1 MVYYCLK
8 DFLLPPFCLKQS
20 LMFGFHV
27 GFLTSELQV
36 VWGGG
41 GSWKKNLPASHSF
54 LNFLHL
60 SENAAFWL
68 IRNDRKITEVSTKI
82 IINSTR
88 FESQNAGNNN
98 YFWASRFQMV
108 NWGSMPPDL
117 LLWKGGGYSPFSGYN
132 TVCSCL
138 WIKVLK
144 LLPFTTRK

>member
-1 MVYYCLK
+1 MPFRGHNKSHLLVVYYCLK

-27 GFLTSELQV
+27 GFHTNELQV
-36 VWGGG
+36 VGR
-41 GSWKKNLPASHSF
+41 SWNENLPASHSF
-54 LNFLHL
+54 FNFLHL

-68 IRNDRKITEVSTKI
+68 IRNDRKITEVTTKI
-82 IINSTR
+82 IINSIL

-117 LLWKGGGYSPFSGYN
+117 LLWKGGGGFTAPFLGITLSAVAYG
-132 TVCSCL
+132 
-138 WIKVLK
+138 
-144 LLPFTTRK
+144 